1 MTTTADLR
9 LLDPALTPVAD
20 KVLAGERL
28 DRADGIVV
36 ATTDDLLGVGRLA
49 NIVRERLHGD
59 RTYYN
64 INRHLNPT
72 NVCVASCKLC
82 AFYVPWR
89 DREKGWTY
97 TVEQAVEMAARDVDE
112 SVSELH
118 IVGGLHPKLRADYY
132 EELFCALKERFPWIH
147 LKALTMIELDFIATA
162 SRIELG
168 ELISRLKKAGL
179 DSCPGGGAEI
189 FAERVRNQICDHK
202 TDGADGSRSPAR
214 SIGPVIRSNC
224 TMLYGHVETAEDRID
239 HLLALRELQDETGGF
254 QCMIPLAFH
263 PENTELDHL
272 PSTGGRLDVQTIAT
286 TRLVLDNVP
295 HLKAYWIMLGEK
307 IAQVALHFGAND
319 LDGTVVDERITYAAG
334 GTAGTGLDRRRLEY
348 LIREAGR
355 TPVLRDTLYRPLDSP
370 SAAPVS
376 SCRRRRFGLLSLV
389 LPIAAQPIAA
399 WTRASSTERSSMAAN
414 SGDSRTAVTKSIART
429 AAATAPARAAPSTR
443 LTHPSLRASRV
454 FSIPQPA
461 SRHSSETTTSG
472 SR

>member
-1 MTTTADLR
+1 MITTTALR
-9 LLDPALTPVAD
+9 LIDPLLTPVAD

-28 DRADGIVV
+28 DRDDGIVV

-97 TVEQAVEMAARDVDE
+97 SVEQAVEIAAKDVDE
-112 SVSELH
+112 TVSELH
-118 IVGGLHPKLRADYY
+118 IVGGLHPKLRVEYY
-132 EELFCALKERFPWIH
+132 EELFKALKLRFPWVH
-147 LKALTMIELDFIATA
+147 LKALTMTELDFIATA
-162 SRIELG
+162 SRMELG
-168 ELISRLKKAGL
+168 ELISRLRNAGL

-189 FAERVRNQICDHK
+189 FAEHVRNQICDHK
-202 TDGADGSRSPAR
+202 TDGRRWLEIAR
-214 SIGPVIRSNC
+214 EVHLAGIRSNC

-272 PSTGGRLDVQTIAT
+272 SSTGGRLDVQTIAT

-307 IAQVALHFGAND
+307 IAQVALQFGAND

-334 GTAGTGLDRRRLEY
+334 GTAGVGLDRRRLEY

-355 TPVLRDTLYRPLDSP
+355 TPVLRDTLYRPLDS
-370 SAAPVS
+370 SFAAP
-376 SCRRRRFGLLSLV
+376 
-389 LPIAAQPIAA
+389 
-399 WTRASSTERSSMAAN
+399 ASSVAA
-414 SGDSRTAVTKSIART
+414 G
-429 AAATAPARAAPSTR
+429 
-443 LTHPSLRASRV
+443 ASV
-454 FSIPQPA
+454 S
-461 SRHSSETTTSG
+461 
-472 SR
+472 

>member
-1 MTTTADLR
+1 MITTTDLR
-9 LLDPALTPVAD
+9 FIDPLLTPVAD

-28 DRADGIVV
+28 DREDGIVV
-36 ATTDDLLGVGRLA
+36 ATTDDLLGIGRLA

-118 IVGGLHPKLRADYY
+118 IVGGLHPKLRTEYY
-132 EELFCALKERFPWIH
+132 EELFQALKERFPWIH
-147 LKALTMIELDFIATA
+147 LKALTMTELDFIATA

-168 ELISRLKKAGL
+168 ELISRLRNAGL

-189 FAERVRNQICDHK
+189 FAEHVRSQICDHK
-202 TDGADGSRSPAR
+202 TDGRRWLEIAR
-214 SIGPVIRSNC
+214 EVHRAGIRSNC

-272 PSTGGRLDVQTIAT
+272 SSTGGRLDVQTIAT

-307 IAQVALHFGAND
+307 IAQIALHFGAND

-334 GTAGTGLDRRRLEY
+334 GTAGTGLDRRRIEH

-355 TPVLRDTLYRPLDSP
+355 TPVLRDTLYRPLDS
-370 SAAPVS
+370 SFAAP
-376 SCRRRRFGLLSLV
+376 
-389 LPIAAQPIAA
+389 
-399 WTRASSTERSSMAAN
+399 ASSVAA
-414 SGDSRTAVTKSIART
+414 G
-429 AAATAPARAAPSTR
+429 
-443 LTHPSLRASRV
+443 ASV
-454 FSIPQPA
+454 S
-461 SRHSSETTTSG
+461 
-472 SR
+472 